1 MRKRHL
7 SFCLSLICFINK
19 VNFPHFVENK
29 ATDGARARGQ
39 ALGGLMKESR
49 IISGQQTLYLSAV

>member
-7 SFCLSLICFINK
+7 SFCLLLVCFNNK

-29 ATDGARARGQ
+29 ATDGAGARGQ
-39 ALGGLMKESR
+39 TLGGLMIESR
-49 IISGQQTLYLSAV
+49 IISGQQNLYLPAV